1 MQKPYT
7 VKKILDQ
14 NPAIARTAAHFTVI
28 AGFLN
33 EGYVSINIMDLFPGE
48 GLCSSKKM
56 ETYPSYRNPAITV
69 KCAAV
74 RAIAGFWSNVHIK
87 FP

>member
-1 MQKPYT
+1 MNP
-7 VKKILDQ
+7 KITGFLRKFNITLDQ

-33 EGYVSINIMDLFPGE
+33 EGYVSINKMDLFPGE

-56 ETYPSYRNPAITV
+56 ETYPSY
-69 KCAAV
+69 
-74 RAIAGFWSNVHIK
+74 
-87 FP
+87 